1 MCSPAALHACTAALE
16 QCAGLH
22 AVHSGQNACYSA
34 VLRVRRAMDDLRDS
48 ITELRYYHR
57 QLFPAGASTRL
68 PWQLYSLQPDGTY
81 VTGMRGPTHG
91 Q

>member
-34 VLRVRRAMDDLRDS
+34 VLRVRRAMDDLRNS
-48 ITELRYYHR
+48 ITELRYYRSH
-57 QLFPAGASTRL
+57 LFAAGASL
-68 PWQLYSLQPDGTY
+68 KQPWHPYSLQPDGTY
-81 VTGMRGPTHG
+81 LMSVQGPAHAH
-91 Q
+91 

>member
-1 MCSPAALHACTAALE
+1 MCSPAAAHACTAAPE

-48 ITELRYYHR
+48 IAELRFYR
-57 QLFPAGASTRL
+57 SQLFAAGASPKQ

-81 VTGMRGPTHG
+81 VTGVQGPAHG